1 MKIIYAFFMFALLV
15 LNLSCSDENKIAAAF
30 SGDEELGDGA
40 RVDFLLEQNYPNPF
54 NPSTVIR
61 FTIGRAMHIKLDV
74 YNDDWVKV
82 RTIIDREL
90 IASVYSV
97 TFEAED
103 LPSGDYFYVMMGDG
117 VEQIRKMKLV
127 K

>member
-1 MKIIYAFFMFALLV
+1 MKILYAFFILTLLV
-15 LNLSCSDENKIAAAF
+15 LNFSCTDENKIAAAY

-54 NPSTVIR
+54 NPSTVIK
-61 FTIGRAMHIKLDV
+61 FTVGRTMNIKLDI
-74 YNDDWVKV
+74 YNDDWIKV
-82 RTIIDREL
+82 RTIINKEFTFG
-90 IASVYSV
+90 VYSV
-97 TFEAED
+97 TFNAED
-103 LPSGDYFYVMMGDG
+103 LPSGDYFYIMTGDG

>member
-1 MKIIYAFFMFALLV
+1 MKILYAFFILTLLV
-15 LNLSCSDENKIAAAF
+15 LNFSCSDENKIAAAF
-30 SGDEELGDGA
+30 SGDEELGEGS

-61 FTIGRAMHIKLDV
+61 FTVGRAMQIKLDI

-82 RTIIDREL
+82 CTIIDKEFMAG
-90 IASVYSV
+90 IYSI
-97 TFEAED
+97 TFNAEN
-103 LPSGDYFYVMMGDG
+103 LPSGDYFYVMTGDG
-117 VEQIRKMKLV
+117 VKQIRKMKLV